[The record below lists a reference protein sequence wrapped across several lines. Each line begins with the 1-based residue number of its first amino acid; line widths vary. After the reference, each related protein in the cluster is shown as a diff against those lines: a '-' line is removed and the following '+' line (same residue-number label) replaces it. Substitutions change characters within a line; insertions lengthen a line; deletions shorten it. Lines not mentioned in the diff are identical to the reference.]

1 MGLVR
6 LYATLRPR
14 AGGEGAVEVPWSPG
28 DSIADVIRELLRR
41 KPGLQDHILDE
52 EGHLLPHVNVFLNG
66 RDIRHLNGLESRV
79 DRDTELFIF
88 PPVAGGQ
95 TPARLGARGESG
107 VRYNRNRRYESQM
120 QEKKLALQELQQRI
134 QHVLH
139 RL

>member
-14 AGGEGAVEVPWSPG
+14 AGGEGVVDVPWSPG
-28 DSIADVIRELLRR
+28 DTIADVIRGLMRLR
-41 KPGLQDHILDE
+41 PGLQGHILDE

-66 RDIRHLNGLESRV
+66 RDIRHLKGLDTRV
-79 DRDTELFIF
+79 DSDAELFIF
-88 PPVAGGQ
+88 PPVAGGD
-95 TPARLGARGESG
+95 SG
-107 VRYNRNRRYESQM
+107 VGYNRTRRYESQM
-120 QEKKLALQELQQRI
+120 QETKLALEELQQRI